1 MCIAQPEHL
10 PWLGYFD
17 KMHRVDIF
25 VFLDNVQFKKRYF
38 ENRNRIRTASGWTWM
53 TVPVRSKGRFDQVL
67 RDVEIDNERTW
78 QGDHWKT
85 LQLNYCRAIYFDQ
98 YREFLENTYVSRKW
112 SRLVDLNIELIRWGA
127 EQLAIRPDF
136 LRASELQ
143 VQGKATSL
151 LLAICKELKASAY
164 LSGIS
169 GKEYLDER
177 LFEENG
183 ISVQY
188 QEFRHPIYRQLYDPF
203 EPLMGFIDL
212 LFNSGPASREILIG
226 HHTDR
231 IQKIFA

>member
-17 KMHRVDIF
+17 KMHRADVF

-38 ENRNRIRTASGWTWM
+38 ENRNRIRTANGWTWM

-67 RDVEIDNERTW
+67 RDVEIDDERTW
-78 QGDHWKT
+78 QSDHWKT
-85 LQLNYCRAIYFDQ
+85 LQLNYSRAIYFDQ
-98 YREFLENTYVSRKW
+98 YSDFLENTYMGRKW
-112 SRLVDLNIELIRWGA
+112 LRLVDLNIELIRWGA
-127 EQLAIRPDF
+127 EQLDIRPDF
-136 LRASELQ
+136 VRASELH

-151 LLAICKELKASAY
+151 LLAICKELKAGAY

-188 QEFRHPIYRQLYDPF
+188 QEFHHPIYPQLYHPF
-203 EPLMGFIDL
+203 EPRMGFIDL
-212 LFNSGPASREILIG
+212 LLNSGPESRNILVG
-226 HHTDR
+226 NQSDR
-231 IQKIFA
+231 IQTIFT